1 MRQLEFQEKAG
12 LSTEGFFFRKQL
24 LCVHQFSELSSISI
38 YIADKV
44 LKDFERG
51 LRRHFHGNANKEKSR
66 SSCLRFCG
74 WMKIFSEKYG
84 QDGPTDIVCVL
95 PSYLN
100 GAELYKHYIK
110 ESPAPHVKLST
121 FYKLL
126 KTKFGPR
133 RQDKSLPWIR
143 ISKESTHSKCDVC
156 LGLDQF
162 LRKTKTEAEAEYG
175 RSLKQQHIETYS
187 RARIAVN
194 EYIQK
199 ALTYPKEVLA
209 FQVDGMDSAKS
220 QIPRLLERSKQL
232 TGMFRLPAKITGCV
246 TTSSMYDAQSKVKF
260 YINHGM
266 ELYLLLSFRVQC

>member
-1 MRQLEFQEKAG
+1 
-12 LSTEGFFFRKQL
+12 
-24 LCVHQFSELSSISI
+24 
-38 YIADKV
+38 
-44 LKDFERG
+44 
-51 LRRHFHGNANKEKSR
+51 
-66 SSCLRFCG
+66 
-74 WMKIFSEKYG
+74 MKIFSEKYG
-84 QDGPTDIVCVL
+84 QNGPTDIVTVL
-95 PSYLN
+95 PNYLN

-110 ESPAPHVKLST
+110 ECPAPHVKLST

-143 ISKESTHSKCDVC
+143 ISRESTHSVCDVC
-156 LGLDQF
+156 LGLDKF

-175 RSLKQQHIETYS
+175 RSLKQQHTETYS

-199 ALTYPKEVLA
+199 ALTYPKEVVA
-209 FQVDGMDSAKS
+209 FQVDGMDSSKS
-220 QIPRLLERSKQL
+220 QIPRLLERSKQM

-246 TTSSMYDAQSKVKF
+246 TTSSMYEEQSKVKF

-266 ELYLLLSFRVQC
+266 DGVILA